1 MGVTS
6 VDFFIFFIFFFS
18 GDELLRVGI
27 AHLKP
32 TIVTAEEVEAWQA
45 VMSPCL
51 EASSALAGAL
61 PAGKG
66 QGSHLGSS

>member
-6 VDFFIFFIFFFS
+6 VDFLFIYLFFP
-18 GDELLRVGI
+18 GDELLTVGI

-32 TIVTAEEVEAWQA
+32 TIVTTEEVEAWQA